1 MMNTFVRT
9 GTLVLLL
16 AAAICSCEI
25 IDNDMDKHVDGSADS
40 TYVSLED
47 VAAILSGIPLQLT
60 HMDEVHSAV
69 VSSSENGYDEEY
81 TMKSLFESPGAG
93 VGDKATKSNPIEN
106 PLRDLIE
113 AHVRS
118 GAFTKASSSYMDPDA
133 FLEALTLSDIQIYWP
148 LSEGW
153 NGEVLPV
160 ITFDPENGAE
170 TNIGY
175 KIVLNDDG
183 TRQVEEVIVT
193 EEMAESRPVWVVNR
207 NSDAEFTSLE
217 MLRRED
223 PAWGGGGG
231 NIIIEPR
238 NSMKVKGDRSMKT
251 LILKDFVM
259 KRNYDSWFAGASEF
273 HVRVG
278 AVEDFTASTE
288 AELKLYN
295 PAVTD
300 FMIVVRRGQ
309 VGKPQPFNA
318 VLVSDWTDQLT
329 NCAFMIT
336 EDDGGTR
343 TEWNCT
349 ALVRIASKSYGVEMK
364 LPFNSRDDIVW
375 RGQLSSKWLEA
386 TSNMVGHFGDVDLTF
401 EVLEY

>member
-113 AHVRS
+113 THVRS
-118 GAFTKASSSYMDPDA
+118 GAFTKASSSDMDPDA
-133 FLEALTLSDIQIYWP
+133 FLEALTSSDIQIYWP

-329 NCAFMIT
+329 SCAFMIT